1 MNEIQIKNQH
11 ALKQISNIN
20 VGIMKS
26 FDNLMFQQ
34 NKMDNKAFIFIG
46 FMSVILGVINKPH
59 IINNPINWIFGL
71 AICLLAC
78 SMLPQANKINTQIL
92 NFMLHKEQENR
103 VDIKLKHNIFYYLD
117 LYSIDMELFTTI
129 MREQY
134 KLSYLSPLE
143 LGLMEQIII
152 NAKIL
157 KLKIFWHNV
166 AYWVLFGGLFIWGF
180 ILIIKNIFP
189 IY

>member
-1 MNEIQIKNQH
+1 MET
-11 ALKQISNIN
+11 
-20 VGIMKS
+20 
-26 FDNLMFQQ
+26 
-34 NKMDNKAFIFIG
+34 
-46 FMSVILGVINKPH
+46 
-59 IINNPINWIFGL
+59 W
-71 AICLLAC
+71 
-78 SMLPQANKINTQIL
+78 
-92 NFMLHKEQENR
+92 QENR

-117 LYSIDMELFTTI
+117 LYSINMELFTTI

-157 KLKIFWHNV
+157 KLKVFWHNV
-166 AYWVLFGGLFIWGF
+166 AYWILFGSLFIWGF
-180 ILIIKNIFP
+180 ILVIKNIFP